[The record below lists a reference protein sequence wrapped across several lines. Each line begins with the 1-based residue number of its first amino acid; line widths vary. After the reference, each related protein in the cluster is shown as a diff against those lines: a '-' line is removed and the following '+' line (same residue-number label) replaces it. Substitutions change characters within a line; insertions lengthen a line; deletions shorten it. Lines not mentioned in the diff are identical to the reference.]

1 MSNFAGQLKSEIQR
15 LCRKEIRSETASL
28 RKSVT
33 TYRTDI
39 AALKRRIAVLETAL
53 KKLSKQTPTKI
64 VESEEPATL
73 RWRAHGFASM
83 RKKLELSAADMGK
96 LLGVTGTTIYAWE
109 AGKSKPRPAQLAS
122 IARVRKL
129 GKREAAEI
137 VAALP

>member
-1 MSNFAGQLKSEIQR
+1 MSNFAAQLKSEIQC

-28 RKSVT
+28 RKSVP
-33 TYRTDI
+33 TYRTVI

-53 KKLSKQTPTKI
+53 KKLSKPAPTKI
-64 VESEEPATL
+64 VESEQPGML
-73 RWRAHGFASM
+73 RWRAPGFASL

-122 IARVRKL
+122 ITRIRKL

-137 VAALP
+137 LTSLP